1 MASKERS
8 VVIGN
13 MPEQGAEIDKLN
25 PLFVLSAND
34 LATFSAV
41 NTVIKPM
48 QFLSN
53 HGVRG
58 LKLSENFRNNLENTI
73 AGYKSQLSGE
83 DGATFALYLA
93 NELARTCDGSVLG
106 KVISMIDKYEIPLD
120 LSEKL
125 RLAKEAGLE
134 PENYR
139 FAYELDK
146 PESGER
152 NTKATEL
159 EESLAGL
166 KEFFELPGNDRLSY
180 KIDHEIAVA
189 DWSRS
194 ALGLK
199 SLIEHA
205 ISVLPDDQYNPE
217 SILGFVQKV
226 AGRLSTVHDVYDVNR
241 TVRLGGYLRTFVNDD
256 SKMADLLH
264 LMRAI
269 DHNGEL
275 VTNPSQIEGF
285 RSALGGMEFRLG
297 DTGIFVDISDGQFGS
312 GEYIG
317 MRYNWRA
324 ISSNPDS
331 LQIADEKL
339 LTVDYDKAV

>member
-1 MASKERS
+1 MANKELTI
-8 VVIGN
+8 VIGS
-13 MPEQGAEIDKLN
+13 MSEQGAERDKLN
-25 PLFVLSAND
+25 PLFVLSDND

-41 NTVIKPM
+41 NTVIKPL
-48 QFLSN
+48 QFLSS

-58 LKLSENFRNNLENTI
+58 LKLSEEFRANLENAI
-73 AGYKSQLSGE
+73 ADHKSRLGGE
-83 DGATFALYLA
+83 DGSAYAAYLA
-93 NELARTCDGSVLG
+93 NELARTCGGDVVG

-120 LSEKL
+120 LSEQL

-134 PENYR
+134 PENFR
-139 FAYELDK
+139 FTYDLGRT
-146 PESGER
+146 ESDER
-152 NTKATEL
+152 DTKTTEL

-166 KEFFELPGNDRLSY
+166 NEFFELPGNDKLSY

-205 ISVLPDDQYNPE
+205 ISVLPEDKRNPE
-217 SILGFVQKV
+217 AMLAFVQKV
-226 AGRLSTVHDVYDVNR
+226 AGRLSTVHDINDVHK

-256 SKMADLLH
+256 SKMTDLLH
-264 LMRAI
+264 LMRAV

-275 VTNPSQIEGF
+275 VTNPSQIAGF

-297 DTGIFVDISDGQFGS
+297 DTGIFVEISDGQFGS

-317 MRYNWRA
+317 MRYNWRT
-324 ISSNPDS
+324 ISSNPDA
-331 LQIADEKL
+331 LQVTNEKL
-339 LTVDYDKAV
+339 LNVDYDKAW